1 MLDVHLK
8 QSFILFSL
16 SLTAKQISYLFI
28 NETTRAGEQFF
39 NI

>member
-8 QSFILFSL
+8 LHTFSL

>member
-8 QSFILFSL
+8 QFHTFSL
-16 SLTAKQISYLFI
+16 SLTAEQISYLFI
-28 NETTRAGEQFF
+28 KEKTRAGEQFF